1 MAFTEELILKFALFH
16 AERMRD
22 AYQVDCK
29 YFAKQSMA
37 IFIEYNGEIKTA
49 KEWATH
55 LGLAPGAVWN
65 RITYCETTRHTI
77 NLD

>member
-37 IFIEYNGEIKTA
+37 IFIEYNGEIDS
-49 KEWATH
+49 
-55 LGLAPGAVWN
+55 
-65 RITYCETTRHTI
+65 YI
-77 NLD
+77 NNIYK